1 MFLHI
6 GYSRIVFKK
15 DLIGIFHMNLRSN
28 PINKQF
34 LESSSKENLY
44 RNSKLDEC
52 RSFIVTENDLFFSP
66 VVPATL
72 ARRNETPGKRK
83 SRVQ

>member
-6 GYSRIVFKK
+6 GYSRIVFKENI
-15 DLIGIFHMNLRSN
+15 IGVFHMNLKDN

-34 LESSSKENLY
+34 LESANKRNFFRNCNLDDY
-44 RNSKLDEC
+44 K
-52 RSFIVTENDLFFSP
+52 SFIVTDTDLFFSP

-72 ARRNETPGKRK
+72 TRRNK
-83 SRVQ
+83 QI

>member
-6 GYSRIVFKK
+6 GNSRIVFTK
-15 DLIGIFHMNLRSN
+15 DLIGIFDMKLKDN

-34 LESSSKENLY
+34 LESANERDFY
-44 RNSKLDEC
+44 RNSNLKVNK
-52 RSFIVTENDLFFSP
+52 SFIVTSRDVFFSP

-72 ARRNETPGKRK
+72 ARRK
-83 SRVQ
+83 SQV

>member
-6 GYSRIVFKK
+6 GYSRIVFKENI
-15 DLIGIFHMNLRSN
+15 IGVFHMNLKDN

-34 LESSSKENLY
+34 LESANKRNFFRNCNLDDY
-44 RNSKLDEC
+44 K
-52 RSFIVTENDLFFSP
+52 SFIVTDTDLFFSP

-72 ARRNETPGKRK
+72 ARRNK
-83 SRVQ
+83 QI

>member
-15 DLIGIFHMNLRSN
+15 DLIGIFHMNLKDN
-28 PINKQF
+28 PINKEF
-34 LESSSKENLY
+34 LESANDSNFY
-44 RNSKLDEC
+44 RNSNLEGYK
-52 RSFIVTENDLFFSP
+52 SFILTGSDLFFSP

-72 ARRNETPGKRK
+72 ARRDKSPGAKK
-83 SRVQ
+83 GQV

>member
-6 GYSRIVFKK
+6 GYSRIVYKK
-15 DLIGIFHMNLRSN
+15 DLIGIFHMNLKDN

-34 LESSSKENLY
+34 LESSSKGNFYLS
-44 RNSKLDEC
+44 SKLEEC
-52 RSFIVTENDLFFSP
+52 KSFIVTEDGLFFSS

-72 ARRNETPGKRK
+72 ARRNEAPGKRE
-83 SRVQ
+83 S